1 MQRTPADIDRLDLA
15 QALVADRLVIALA
28 DQKVVLDDAAE
39 RGERQDDRFARPV
52 RRRADLH
59 QQPVFLD
66 RQMQVERPGATGQR
80 RELVAL
86 EQIGDRRGAL
96 VLDRAAAP
104 DHGPLVQGDFR
115 DTLRLA
121 HAPTHRRLSL
131 IDNDS
136 ACASSPSASARRIAA
151 GASVPRLAA
160 SQPTIVLRFMK
171 SRTPRPE
178 AKRALRAVGK
188 TWFGPAMYSP

>member
-28 DQKVVLDDAAE
+28 DQEVVLDDAAE
-39 RGERQDDRFARPV
+39 RGERQDDRLARPV
-52 RRRADLH
+52 RRRADRH
-59 QQPVFLD
+59 HQPVFLD
-66 RQMQVERPGATGQR
+66 RQMQVERPGAAGQR
-80 RELVAL
+80 RELVAF
-86 EQIGDRRGAL
+86 ESIGDR
-96 VLDRAAAP
+96 
-104 DHGPLVQGDFR
+104 R

-121 HAPTHRRLSL
+121 GRAAHRRLSL

-151 GASVPRLAA
+151 GASAPRLAA